1 MTGEVALPAA
11 VLPEATASRAARMD
25 EESFRAFY
33 ADTARPLSR
42 YLSRIT
48 GDARLA
54 EDLLQE
60 SYCRFLE
67 SSPPGLDPARR
78 QSYLFRIA
86 TNLVRDTWRARRAET
101 VQVTET
107 LADPRG
113 ETAQR
118 IEARSDLSAALLG
131 LKLKERQLLWL
142 AHVEGWS
149 HREIAAVIGLKEAS
163 IRPLLHKAR
172 HNLAELLA
180 KRGFVPGRQST

>member
-1 MTGEVALPAA
+1 M
-11 VLPEATASRAARMD
+11 
-25 EESFRAFY
+25 
-33 ADTARPLSR
+33 
-42 YLSRIT
+42 
-48 GDARLA
+48 
-54 EDLLQE
+54 
-60 SYCRFLE
+60 
-67 SSPPGLDPARR
+67 
-78 QSYLFRIA
+78 
-86 TNLVRDTWRARRAET
+86 
-101 VQVTET
+101 QVTET

-180 KRGFVPGRQST
+180 KRGFAPGRQST